1 MLANIMCWI
10 MAIALIFSES
20 VDRNDMLMKLLFAMG
35 FILVGA
41 VCKLVDVYREVNKP
55 AASEKSDKTAE
66 GKTTTN

>member
-1 MLANIMCWI
+1 

-20 VDRNDMLMKLLFAMG
+20 VDRNDMFMKLLFAMG

-55 AASEKSDKTAE
+55 VASEKSDKTAE